1 MSVYSTSF
9 TWRALQELFDTRKDQ
24 LDEVVNDRTGET
36 LDEYLSAMVPG
47 DTKEEIDSSL
57 KTLEDLAY
65 QVSQTV
71 DNDFELLKGLVKT
84 SPTSIRKI
92 FSPADCRKII
102 DAFEAGKTPKVDKTE
117 LVIGIYLILIC
128 GEQELKNFDVL
139 DILIDAETP
148 SAEEYQRQV
157 DATRAREAAV
167 LAAEE
172 ITD

>member
-24 LDEVVNDRTGET
+24 LDDVVNDRTGEA
-36 LDEYLSAMVPG
+36 LNDYLSAMVPG
-47 DTKEEIDSSL
+47 DTQEEIDSSL
-57 KTLEDLAY
+57 KTLENLAY

-71 DNDFELLKGLVKT
+71 ENDFEVLKAIVKD
-84 SPTSIRKI
+84 SPASIRKI
-92 FSPADCRKII
+92 FSPSDCKKII
-102 DAFEAGKTPKVDKTE
+102 EGFEAGRTPAVDKTE
-117 LVIGIYLILIC
+117 LAIGIYLVLAS
-128 GEQELKNFDVL
+128 GEGELKNFDVL

-157 DATRAREAAV
+157 DAARAREAEA

-172 ITD
+172 TTS

>member
-24 LDEVVNDRTGET
+24 LDEVVNDRTAVT
-36 LDEYLSAMVPG
+36 LDDYLSAMVPG

-57 KTLEDLAY
+57 KTLERLAY
-65 QVSQTV
+65 QVSQTLE
-71 DNDFELLKGLVKT
+71 NDFDILKAIVKE

-92 FSPADCRKII
+92 FSPSDCKKII
-102 DAFEAGKTPKVDKTE
+102 DGFEAGKTPAVDKTE
-117 LVIGIYLILIC
+117 LVIGIYLVLIS

-157 DATRAREAAV
+157 DATRAREAAA

-172 ITD
+172 TTD